1 MASKK
6 ELKKKRVELKK
17 EYLRGLEEASNS
29 LTKNSSI
36 VVLDVVRERLIRSV
50 KSSDDM
56 NELLREVIEVI
67 QLLDFYL
74 EKDSKI
80 RMEDYLD
87 EEEYD
92 DDDDDDEYISLLDL
106 VRD

>member
-1 MASKK
+1 
-6 ELKKKRVELKK
+6 
-17 EYLRGLEEASNS
+17 
-29 LTKNSSI
+29 

-80 RMEDYLD
+80 RTEDYLD
-87 EEEYD
+87 EEE
-92 DDDDDDEYISLLDL
+92 DDDDDDEYISLLDF